1 LIVIDAS
8 ATIALLL
15 NEDRIFENSE
25 RLFDSLDEPVI
36 APNHWVAEVG
46 NALVINVRRG
56 RVALDQFSYMV
67 EQLVRLEIRVNATPT
82 YEEMAAIAGQAS
94 EWNLTYYDAAYVHAA
109 LASDASLLTLDRKM
123 RLAASQLNVRLLP
136 E

>member
-8 ATIALLL
+8 ATVALLL
-15 NEDRIFENSE
+15 NEDHIFENSE
-25 RLFDSLDEPVI
+25 RLFDNLDEPVI

-56 RVALDQFSYMV
+56 RVAVDQFAYMV

-82 YEEMAAIAGQAS
+82 YEEMTVIAGHAT

-109 LASDASLLTLDRKM
+109 LGSDASLLTLDRKM